1 MTLYTMMPP
10 ELIFP
15 CEEDAYRKQRTIMY
29 QGVPLLVELVDN
41 QMLEVVRVIS
51 SDPQHFLD
59 ERYFP
64 GTKISLFNNW
74 C

>member
-1 MTLYTMMPP
+1 MMPP

-15 CEEDAYRKQRTIMY
+15 TEADAYRKQRTIMH
-29 QGVPLLVELVDN
+29 QGVPLLVELADD
-41 QMLEVVRVIS
+41 QTLEVIRVIS

-59 ERYFP
+59 GRYFP